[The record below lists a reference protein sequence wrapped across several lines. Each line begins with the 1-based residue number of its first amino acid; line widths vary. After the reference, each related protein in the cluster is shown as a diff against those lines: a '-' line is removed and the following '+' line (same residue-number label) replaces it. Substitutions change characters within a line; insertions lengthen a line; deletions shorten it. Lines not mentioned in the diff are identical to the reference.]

1 MANEL
6 RLAHTT
12 TGEPIYA
19 IVRNENGDPWNFG
32 AGAFNT
38 YDASN
43 FSNYT
48 LNMTEQG
55 GSRYYHASMPA
66 AAAGL
71 YFAAFYHMQSFGAP
85 VEGDPLV
92 GQQTIDWRS
101 SQTAQLNVV
110 LSQLEQ
116 RRPTAL
122 VGGRIDASLGDIPT
136 TPAGML
142 GDAILDHVSGIEPGF
157 TLRQGLRIM
166 LAALAGKL
174 SGAGTT
180 AITIRATNDSKSR
193 IIAAVDASGNRSAL
207 FLDPS

>member
-55 GSRYYHASMPA
+55 GSRYYHAPTNEPP
-66 AAAGL
+66 
-71 YFAAFYHMQSFGAP
+71 FGKC
-85 VEGDPLV
+85 
-92 GQQTIDWRS
+92 TSRRS
-101 SQTAQLNVV
+101 ASTKP
-110 LSQLEQ
+110 S
-116 RRPTAL
+116 TAL
-122 VGGRIDASLGDIPT
+122 S
-136 TPAGML
+136 
-142 GDAILDHVSGIEPGF
+142 
-157 TLRQGLRIM
+157 
-166 LAALAGKL
+166 
-174 SGAGTT
+174 
-180 AITIRATNDSKSR
+180 
-193 IIAAVDASGNRSAL
+193 
-207 FLDPS
+207 